1 MMQDS
6 WVDSGSSPPQD
17 NWTWPFELEG
27 PTLTNTLGPT
37 AKGFRRPNDWIGDLR
52 FNPTYPVYVISK
64 GRWEMR
70 KTSKV
75 LERMQ
80 VPYHIVIEPQEER
93 QYQQALKSTKYAT
106 IRVLPFS
113 NLGLGGIPARNWVWE
128 DSLKRGAKRHWILD
142 DNLHCFQRLH
152 RQEKQRLWTGA
163 GFKALE
169 DFVDRYSN
177 VALAGPQYIGFADAK
192 KTKVPY
198 RLNTRIYSCILIN
211 NELLPF
217 EKYQWR
223 GRYNEDTDLSI
234 RVLKDGWV
242 TVLSN
247 AFLVDKTTTM
257 RNTGGNTTE
266 LYDGDGNAATRNTD
280 TEGRKQMAESL
291 RTQHP
296 DIVNVGRK
304 FNRWQHSVNYKGFK
318 TALMKVNPFAPEI
331 VYEYGL
337 TQETPI
343 TKFEPCEAN
352 RLVEVRC
359 STITS
364 ESNINTNRICLQA
377 TQRPA

>member
-1 MMQDS
+1 M
-6 WVDSGSSPPQD
+6 
-17 NWTWPFELEG
+17 NTWTWPFELSGE
-27 PTLTNTLGPT
+27 TLTTRLGFT
-37 AKGFRRPNDWIGDLR
+37 KNGFRQANAWVGDLR
-52 FNPTYPVYVISK
+52 FKPTYPVYIISK

-70 KTSKV
+70 KTSVV

-80 VPYHIVIEPQEER
+80 VPYDIVIEPQEQHAYEES
-93 QYQQALKSTKYAT
+93 LKGEKYAT

-128 DSLKRGAKRHWILD
+128 DSLKRGAKRHWIMD

-152 RQEKQRLWTGA
+152 RREKQCLWTGA

-177 VALAGPQYIGFADAK
+177 VALAGPQYISFANAK
-192 KTKVPY
+192 ETKVPY

-211 NELLPF
+211 NILPF

-257 RNTGGNTTE
+257 RNAGGNTTE

-296 DIVNVGRK
+296 DIVEVVRK
-304 FNRWQHSVNYKGFK
+304 FGRWHHSVNYKGFK
-318 TALMKVNPFAPEI
+318 SALLKSDPTAPEI
-331 VYEYGL
+331 VSEYGL
-337 TQETPI
+337 EQE
-343 TKFEPCEAN
+343 
-352 RLVEVRC
+352 
-359 STITS
+359 
-364 ESNINTNRICLQA
+364 Q
-377 TQRPA
+377 